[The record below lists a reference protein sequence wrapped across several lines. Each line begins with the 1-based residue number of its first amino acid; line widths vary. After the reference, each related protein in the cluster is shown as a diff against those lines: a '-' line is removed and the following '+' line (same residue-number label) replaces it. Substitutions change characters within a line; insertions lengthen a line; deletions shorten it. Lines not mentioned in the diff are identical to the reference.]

1 MPFKDAIPLAGS
13 VQPIAEEYNQFLFNT
28 AYNPL
33 YPFER
38 GSNCAEHAI
47 NRSNMCLHFLHFHKG
62 TVHNSRQKAGL
73 FSRCM
78 IFQIFSKKKL
88 VQDTA
93 VFSGS
98 AFLNAQL
105 RFRAQNVLFP
115 CKCVISFQQGS
126 AFKAKY
132 R

>member
-1 MPFKDAIPLAGS
+1 MHEL
-13 VQPIAEEYNQFLFNT
+13 L
-28 AYNPL
+28 
-33 YPFER
+33 
-38 GSNCAEHAI
+38 
-47 NRSNMCLHFLHFHKG
+47 
-62 TVHNSRQKAGL
+62 
-73 FSRCM
+73 
-78 IFQIFSKKKL
+78 KKKL

-105 RFRAQNVLFP
+105 RFHAQNVLFP